1 MITDRVSDKEGKNA
15 SHYPVVRLSAASDE
29 DFKLKLDLPISMLK
43 LDAVQ
48 DNEHDKYDIKK
59 EVLWR
64 WMISNSQGDI
74 GGTSVKNLPASAG
87 DMRDVGCI
95 PGLGKSPGGGHDNP
109 VQYSGLENPMDRGA
123 WWATVHGVTKRHN

>member
-1 MITDRVSDKEGKNA
+1 MPPLSCCE
-15 SHYPVVRLSAASDE
+15 VVKQRLDE

-43 LDAVQ
+43 LDAMQ

-64 WMISNSQGDI
+64 WMFSNSQGDI
-74 GGTSVKNLPASAG
+74 GGTRVENLPASAG

-95 PGLGKSPGGGHDNP
+95 PGSGKSAGGGHDNP
-109 VQYSGLENPMDRGA
+109 VQCSGLEKPMDRGA
-123 WWATVHGVTKRHN
+123 WQPTVHRVTKSQTRLK